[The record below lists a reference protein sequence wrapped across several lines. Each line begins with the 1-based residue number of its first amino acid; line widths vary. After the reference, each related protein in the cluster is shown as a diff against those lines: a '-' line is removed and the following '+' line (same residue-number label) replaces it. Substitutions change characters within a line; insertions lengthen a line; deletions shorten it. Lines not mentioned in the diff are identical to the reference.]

1 MTASNPVTERLT
13 RFKDVIAS
21 RFGREEAHV
30 PTVYRMSKSKSATLQ
45 ALMIILAVIYFVPF
59 YWMIL
64 KSFRSSIFAGFP
76 VDLNPVSRTSIANFV
91 SNFNYVWSFG
101 SFPMW
106 YFNSIFVA
114 VVVVASSVFIG
125 SLAGYAFARLDFPG
139 RNLLFYAVLATL
151 MIPFPVITISE
162 YVFMVNLG
170 WINSYQGLILPQI
183 ASAVNVYLMRQYF
196 LTIPGEI
203 EDAAKIDGL
212 RPAQIFFRISAPLA
226 KPAFAA
232 SAIFTF
238 IGSWNNFI
246 WPLFEIQSTGMYTL
260 PLALNFFKGANGTQ
274 IYWNQMM
281 LATTI
286 TLVPTF
292 IIYVIFERF
301 FIQGISLTGT
311 KG

>member
-1 MTASNPVTERLT
+1 MGMNENQNFFRRFREFMHESTHGER
-13 RFKDVIAS
+13 
-21 RFGREEAHV
+21 EV
-30 PTVYRMSKSKSATLQ
+30 PSVYRVGKLRATLLQ
-45 ALMIILAVIYFVPF
+45 IIMVMLAVIYFIPF
-59 YWMIL
+59 YWMLL

-76 VDLNPVSRTSIANFV
+76 VDLNPLSRTSFTNFIANFR
-91 SNFNYVWSFG
+91 SVWGFG
-101 SFPMW
+101 NFPMW
-106 YFNSIFVA
+106 YFNSTFVA

-125 SLAGYAFARLDFPG
+125 GLAGYAFARLNFRG
-139 RNLLFYAVLATL
+139 RNVLFYAVLATL

-162 YVFMVNLG
+162 YVFMVDLG
-170 WINSYQGLILPQI
+170 WVNSYQGLILPQI

-196 LTIPGEI
+196 LTIPQEI

-212 RPAQIFFRISAPLA
+212 KPSQIFFRISAPLA

-238 IGSWNNFI
+238 IASWNNFI
-246 WPLFEIQSTGMYTL
+246 WPLFEIQTPSMFTL
-260 PLALNFFKGANGTQ
+260 PLALNFFKGANGAQ

-286 TLVPTF
+286 TLIPTF
-292 IIYVIFERF
+292 VIYVIFERF

>member
-1 MTASNPVTERLT
+1 MTVSDQSSGQLT
-13 RFKDVIAS
+13 RLLKTISSSF
-21 RFGREEAHV
+21 RREEGNV
-30 PTVYRMSKSKSATLQ
+30 PTVYRMGRLKSSLLQ
-45 ALMIILAVIYFVPF
+45 AAMVVLAIIYFIPF

-64 KSFRSSIFAGFP
+64 KSFRLSIFAGFP
-76 VDLNPVSRTSIANFV
+76 VDLNPFSRTSISNFI
-91 SNFNYVWSFG
+91 SNFNYVWGFG
-101 SFPMW
+101 NFPIW
-106 YFNSIFVA
+106 YLNSIFVSA
-114 VVVVASSVFIG
+114 VVVVSSVFIG
-125 SLAGYAFARLDFPG
+125 ALAGYAFARLDFPG
-139 RNLLFYAVLATL
+139 RNILFYAVLATL

-162 YVFMVNLG
+162 YVFMVKLG
-170 WINSYQGLILPQI
+170 WINTYQGLMLPQI

-196 LTIPGEI
+196 LTIPSEI

-212 RPAQIFFRISAPLA
+212 RPGQIFFRISAPLA

-238 IGSWNNFI
+238 ISSWNNFI
-246 WPLFEIQSTGMYTL
+246 WPLFEIQTTGMYTL

-274 IYWNQMM
+274 IYWNDMM

-286 TLVPTF
+286 SLIPTF

>member
-1 MTASNPVTERLT
+1 MTTSNQIRQQMHRFASNIRTKMERETEN
-13 RFKDVIAS
+13 
-21 RFGREEAHV
+21 V
-30 PTVYRMSKSKSATLQ
+30 PAVYRVGKLRGAILQ
-45 ALMIILAVIYFVPF
+45 LVMVLLAIIYFIPF

-76 VDLNPVSRTSIANFV
+76 VDLNPFSKTSL
-91 SNFNYVWSFG
+91 SNFLSNFTTVWSFG
-101 SFPMW
+101 DFPMW
-106 YFNSIFVA
+106 YVNSVFVA
-114 VVVVASSVFIG
+114 VVVVAASVFIG
-125 SLAGYAFARLDFPG
+125 ALAGYAFARLKFPG
-139 RNLLFYAVLATL
+139 QNILFYVVIATL

-162 YVFMVNLG
+162 YVFMVDIG
-170 WINSYQGLILPQI
+170 WVNSYQGLILPQI
-183 ASAVNVYLMRQYF
+183 ASAVNVFLMRQYF
-196 LTIPGEI
+196 LTIPKDI

-212 RPAQIFFRISAPLA
+212 HPSQIFFKISAPLA

-238 IGSWNNFI
+238 ISSWNNFI
-246 WPLFEIQSTGMYTL
+246 WPLFEIQSTSMYTL

-286 TLVPTF
+286 TLIPTF
-292 IIYVIFERF
+292 IIYIVFERF
-301 FIQGISLTGT
+301 FVQGISLTGT